1 MNNQEEKN
9 MISGKDLEFYEKEEL
24 PDEEIQELMNEE
36 IARVPQAPSE
46 LIERLHEHNSSSP
59 ADSGGDVDAD
69 WEDVNDSGAESV
81 FGHNP
86 TPDQSDVEENAHAMG
101 IDYQDNEP
109 LDILEKIEKRDRDR
123 FELDESSK
131 TGNDMI

>member
-1 MNNQEEKN
+1 M
-9 MISGKDLEFYEKEEL
+9 EFYENET
-24 PDEEIQELMNEE
+24 PTDEEIKELMDEE
-36 IARVPQAPSE
+36 IARVPQAPGE
-46 LIERLHEHNSSSP
+46 LSERLREHHSSSP
-59 ADSGGDVDAD
+59 ADSGGDIDAE

-109 LDILEKIEKRDRDR
+109 LDILEKIEKRDRNR
-123 FELDESSK
+123 YELDENSK
-131 TGNDMI
+131 DKGDSI